1 MGTFHHDTHALHGI
15 TCVVATRGS
24 RTWIGRVDTVD
35 ERGVLLRDADLHDAD
50 APGAAPRDEFL
61 RKAAQFGHWPRH
73 PGVIVPAAEVLDV
86 TRLSDVPVG

>member
-50 APGAAPRDEFL
+50 APGAAPREEFL
-61 RKAAQFGHWPRH
+61 RKAAKFGPWPRH
-73 PGVIVPAAEVLDV
+73 PGVIVPAAEVVEVL
-86 TRLSDVPVG
+86 RLSEVPTD